1 MRLLTTLLVFFTI
14 LDFTSA
20 QTLKPAQFS
29 TDGQVE
35 TLVRDGDTLF
45 VGGSFSRV
53 GISTENYTVLPAD
66 SDTPE
71 IDGLAPNSTVRAA
84 VADGEGGWYI
94 AGSFTSVNGTTR
106 QRVAHILP
114 DQALDPNFSL
124 SVNSTVY
131 ALALDDD
138 HLYIGGSFTE
148 VEGISVQRAVRAN
161 KVTGSLDNNWLP
173 AIDNGTVHR
182 IIKIEDEVYVGG
194 SFSSAAGNNTH
205 RYFAGFSATDGALI
219 PGPSVNSTVYDIRRD
234 GAALYLAGQFSSGGA
249 FQQNLAAFSLDSNTP
264 DPGFAFANNTVRT
277 VIPDGNG
284 GWYAAGSFSQA
295 GGISQDRVAHILPD
309 GSNDPDFNVSAN
321 GTVYSLALDGDRLY
335 AGGTMSNVNGESVSR
350 LVALDSQT
358 GETVSAFTANVNSTV
373 RSVLVNGDDLYVGG
387 SFTNINGNDKT
398 RYFARLDKNDGAVLP
413 STSVNSTVYAVK
425 SADNGHYMGG
435 NFSQAGYYKP
445 NMAMLSAD
453 NDVPDW
459 DFPELASTGRT
470 ALADGEGGWY
480 IGGSFSSVTGGS
492 NSRVVHLLADDSVD
506 PDFTCN
512 TNGTVYTMA
521 LDGSHIYVGG
531 TFSSLNGES
540 VTRLARVNRN
550 TGVRDAAWNPDP
562 NSTVRT
568 IRTDGAK
575 IYVGGSF
582 TSISGNSNTRY
593 FAAFEKTS
601 GDLLKTAA
609 LNSTVYAS
617 ALGAD
622 NEIYIGGAF
631 SASGYYAPNLQFFDG
646 NSGEAEFATAMP
658 NSTVR
663 TAIDDGNGGLY
674 IAGSFSN
681 VDGYNSARISHILP
695 DGSLDQNFNA
705 TLTGTVYTLL
715 LDGNDLYAGGSSTNV
730 TGTEAVRLIRFDAAT
745 GAADPSF
752 APAINSTV
760 QGLIKIGDTLFFGG
774 SFSAVNGEERLR
786 LAALDTEGNL
796 LDWNP
801 EANSTVQVLRVHDGL
816 IYAGGS
822 FTEIGGASRA
832 RIAVL
837 DPASDNAAAWNAG
850 NFNNTVL
857 DLKIDGN
864 HLYAVGNFT
873 TAGGESRNRIA
884 RLDAAT
890 GALDSFSPDVSS
902 TVNSVDISGNLLA
915 IGGSFGSVNETS
927 RPRLAEID
935 LSTGQLTDRNPRFDG
950 TVEAVLYANG
960 KLAAGG
966 GFSYSEYRTR
976 SRLIAYDTEALTNT
990 DFNAG
995 SINNT
1000 VLTLLRSGDLLYAG
1014 GNFTTF
1020 AGTSKIRAAAL
1031 DLTDGTLTAFDPQP
1045 NNSVNAI
1052 AINEDRIYIGG
1063 DFTQLGGE
1071 SYPRAAAIDR
1081 ISGNIVEDWRP
1092 VPDNSIEA
1100 IALDGDRVLICGSW
1114 TFLKRTSPDNLARY
1128 DEESFEAS
1136 SVSSGSI
1143 NSTIF
1148 TMAGAGD
1155 KLYIGGNF
1163 TNVLGE
1169 SRQRLARIDLN
1180 SGTADAFELNA
1191 NNTVERLVFEN
1202 GKLYIAGDFTSL
1214 GGEPHS
1220 RAAVYD
1226 ADAGELLAWNP
1237 GFDGTVYA
1245 LVPTPDGTGVI
1256 AGGNFDQVSPDAAAR
1271 LTKFDTETKS
1281 FDPAFNVGVNN
1292 SVYALALKG
1301 DTVFLGGTFSSAGG
1315 NSLQRLAAANKFTG
1329 AVFEDFDAGGISSTV
1344 NGLTII
1350 GNRLYMGGSFSTV
1363 GGETRPNAAVLD
1375 LPAGTLSA
1383 LDYRFDNTV
1392 QTVENDG
1399 EKVIFGGSFGLTKY
1413 RSRQRFAAINI
1424 QTNEDLGY
1432 GVNFNNT
1439 VHSIALTDGKIW
1451 LGGSFTSASGQSRG
1465 RVAAINRS
1473 DKSLSPVDAEASS
1486 TVHAVLPA
1494 GDRIF
1499 IGGSFTSV
1507 KGENR
1512 NRFAAINA
1520 ETGALDPLD
1529 LSFSSTVR
1537 AFAEA
1542 DDILY
1547 AGGSFS
1553 SVSGEDRNRVAAV
1566 DLTDGSLTD
1575 FDPAASSTVY
1585 TLLTSGNLLYIGGNF
1600 TSMGGESRGRLAAV
1614 NRTDGTPTAFNP
1626 EFNSTV
1632 HGIAIDQ
1639 NYLFAAGSMTDMG
1652 GTSVSR
1658 LVLLDRGT
1666 GEHIFDFAPEF
1677 SSTVYAI
1684 NYSDE
1689 ALFAGGV
1696 YTRIG
1701 GNYAQRYLSRFH
1713 IPPPGSV
1720 IFEAELTSLT
1730 DFNGFDIDCFGQN
1743 TGEIEI
1749 SVSGGAAPYSYTL
1762 TGGSAV
1768 RNGTIDTAENPA
1780 TEAGLAAGNYTLNVT
1795 DAADGTAN
1803 TSINLSQPGNFT
1815 ADVSTDNPIETE
1827 GGAEG
1832 VLSAVLSGG
1841 TAPFDFTYTQSGAE
1855 PVVGVIEDG
1864 STPYLIEGLSAGSY
1878 VFSFTDANG
1887 CTTSATENLPDYV
1900 PMTLQFTVLSQIS
1913 CNGDEDGRLRIRP
1926 FNGVPPY
1933 SFVLES
1939 EDPEFERSGTINSSG
1954 SSSTQNNLPPGTYT
1968 VTVTDQTGAE
1978 ISGDPLTLNDP
1989 PELFAEAEV
1998 TADVTQPG
2006 ADDGVIELTITGGVP
2021 NYSYSIIRNGSWS
2034 GSGSSEDGNVTRT
2047 GLQPGEYVFNI
2058 TDGVSCQ
2065 ISTAPVSVLELNP
2078 CEDFGPEFIFDECGA
2093 CIENGE
2099 SNPEWNASCTDCN
2112 GEINGEAFID
2122 QCGICAG
2129 GTTGVVPDAACAD
2142 CAGVPNGD
2150 AETDECGECIAGGPA
2165 SEAWNAS
2172 CADCAGIADG
2182 TAFID
2187 PCGNCVGGSTGL
2199 EACEGE
2205 SFLTCIDDQT
2215 IEACTYTHSG
2225 GDWDALLEDGCNTSA
2240 VTSTFDAGAEGW
2252 SFDTSG
2258 DPSVSITWLE
2268 NGGNPGGHLRLNEPG
2283 QGTGDWLSAPDDYLG
2298 DKSAYY
2304 GGSFAFDLKISGSV
2318 GSSNVNHV
2326 RLIGGGLTL
2335 NATISPNPTTNWQSY
2350 NVPFTEG
2357 AWRVGSGSTQATAEQ
2372 IQTVLADLQT
2382 LFIWADWIIG
2392 SEQVFLDNAEM
2403 TPGPPTYTLTG
2414 ATEGTGSTLDGTA
2427 FNSGITE
2434 VTWSYTDGCGNQ
2446 PSCAYTVTLSAVD
2459 VSLTGDS
2466 GPVCPEDAVTLTAT
2480 STAEGAA
2487 YVWST
2492 GETGETITAGPG
2504 TYTVTV
2510 TDSEG
2515 CAGVSE
2521 SFTVSSKPTDD
2532 CGVCYDSEDDPNW
2545 NTTCLDCAGEVN
2557 GTATIDDCGF
2567 CTGGST
2573 GLPPNT
2579 ECFDCLGVPD
2589 GPALPGTP
2597 CTSAGNEGTWSF
2609 DCECDIPLP
2618 DLAVLNVAS
2627 DTSFYTSGSEAEVT
2641 WTVANIGEG
2650 ASPVMW
2656 NERIFVE
2663 SAAGANRT
2671 LLSQSN
2677 FSLPE
2682 NLAAG
2687 NDIERSRT
2695 VTLPAPF
2702 IIGDQGR
2709 FVVRIVP
2716 GSGITEVPGGTDN
2729 NTALQAEIW
2738 DMERVLIIN
2747 APETVT
2753 EGNAVDVTVTRT
2765 GSVTAPL
2772 TVNLSITDP
2781 ERFTL
2786 PETVTIFA
2794 GQASRNFTLS
2804 AVNNSVLEPPT
2815 EVTLTADADSFDPA
2829 ERVLTLF
2836 DNESPKLSL
2845 SDIPE
2850 TAAQGDTVTFTV
2862 ATNLAPE
2869 ENLAVALSSSSNSRF
2884 PLPASVSIPAGNL
2897 SAEVT
2902 TVVPVNNTPLLATDA
2917 TVTATASGHS
2927 PASEALTLAESN
2939 IPGITFTIQADTV
2952 SESNGFLATEGKITR
2967 VPGTNAVP
2975 MNVNIAANLPNTLIF
2990 PPQVGMAANVS
3001 EVTFNIG
3008 VVDNDIVDGF
3018 RDVNV
3023 SAAVFIPSC
3032 NCPAPEGSPG
3042 YNTDIVTVA
3051 DNDGPTL
3058 SLTVA
3063 PLTMAEGL
3071 ENAGTITV
3079 TRNTPT
3085 DAALTVFLSSDDT
3098 TEAVLPPSVVI
3109 PAGSASLDVPVAT
3122 LDDGVPDGN
3131 QQVYFNASAPGF
3143 SPGVVWAIVTDINL
3157 PDLTIPETE
3166 LLQSELQAFET
3177 FSYKVFVKNTG
3188 FATAPS
3194 GVRVQGF
3201 LTQGTSINASSI
3213 LVTDDVIPNS
3223 IAAGAV
3229 AEVFSAA
3236 SVPNEPGDWN
3246 LIWQVNGNST
3256 VSELIF
3262 SNNFSQPEAVH
3273 INPDYTAVASVADS
3287 ISFRGVPVPVT
3298 GSAERAAGGPAA
3310 DEDIEVY
3317 ILNNGTRREVMTTTD
3332 AEGNFTTE
3340 FQPLPTE
3347 SGRYTVGASYP
3358 GLGETEEQDYFDI
3371 LGVRVNNGI
3380 IPEFLVETGDT
3391 LTGTLPIRNRSG
3403 RAMPNLTILPVNLPE
3418 GAEITFETLDV
3429 LDAYEESEI
3438 GYTVTGNVVSPGVNF
3453 IPASFKA
3460 VCDFGDIQNT
3470 DMFYY
3475 CKSPGGY
3482 LNSTI
3487 SSIQTT
3493 ASETAGYSQ
3502 VTFRVFNTG
3511 NGPTGPVSLSLP
3523 SVSWVQNITP
3533 VNMPSIAPNDTAVVV
3548 VRFLANNDVPF
3559 NFPVTGNIAV
3569 NAENAAGINL
3579 PFSFEKVSEA
3589 DGTVRVS
3596 VSNQFTYFAD
3606 DGPMVEDAWVRIR
3619 NYYSGEI
3626 YAEGY
3631 TDENG
3636 IFEAGDIPE
3645 GTQRIQVQ
3653 KEQHLNYDDVVT
3665 VNPGT
3670 VNNKAVFLNYQAVT
3684 FSWDVVPTAV
3694 EDVYDITLTTVFE
3707 TSVPIPVVTVDMP
3720 NSVPELFG
3728 DEVFAFNVTLTNH
3741 GLITARDVE
3750 LQIPDNDP
3758 VYEFIYNYEPADMPA
3773 LSSFQVPVIMRIRDN
3788 APDNTEDYGGSATV
3802 GGISEFLGMEES
3814 SYMQYSSTGLNCQD
3828 FVATAYWYYCGGNG
3842 LWQTGGSL
3850 FTYEGRVCT
3859 GSGGGPG
3866 GVGTSTCCGSIS
3878 YGNCA
3883 NCPPPGG
3890 SGSAGTP
3897 TPATTNISSC
3907 WDCLADLGLTAAGC
3921 FGVPT
3926 LPLDLA
3932 RCISSAR
3939 RVRCAAE
3946 AVGGSLLP
3954 GPLGCINGILGT
3966 LQTCSNTALGGAG
3979 GAVGGTPAPGGLVA
3993 ETSSGLPAV
4002 FDQIILDLEQ
4012 FTEAAEAS
4020 QNSTLEYMG
4029 QTLAASEIMGEI
4041 APIVNPYFD
4050 DLVPFSPTVEDQLVS
4065 IAEGYS
4071 VTEADILAF
4080 TDRWNTSLQAYS
4092 EGVTSPNE
4100 EYPNIVDFDYA
4111 DAQAAVLADGQ
4122 AYAESRGAEDLAEL
4136 AMTAIET
4143 TESAGDQASGAVC
4156 ASVTIQINQELTMT
4170 REAFEGTLTV
4180 FNGHPTDALDSL
4192 TVNLEVRLLNG
4203 ESTTELFQIETI
4215 QLTNL
4220 SDVEGTGAIAA
4231 EEEGSAKFLFIP
4243 TIQAAPTEP
4252 VIHSFGG
4259 SVTYWDPFAAAMV
4272 TIPLTP
4278 VDLTVN
4284 PSPDLFLRYFL
4295 ERNILGDDPLIPETV
4310 QPSVPAELAVMIEN
4324 SGFGPA
4330 VNVNISSAQP
4340 EIVDNEMGLAIDF
4353 NLIGSSL
4360 AGQPTNLGITD
4371 INFGNIQ
4378 AQSSKIGQWWFTSS
4392 LLGKFVS
4399 YEAEVVHASS
4409 FGNPDLSLV
4418 NGIELHELTR
4428 SIRVYGDEDDGMNDF
4443 LVNDVFDD
4451 EDIPDI
4457 IYLSQGFQT
4466 YPVLPAEEGSFDQA
4480 VSAPSFTNTLTVKA
4494 QEPGWTFI
4502 KLDDPGNG
4510 QFDIESVTRS
4520 DGQEIPLDNAW
4531 LTFVTLP
4538 ATQSPVYEDKFHFV
4552 DDLATTEETTY
4563 TVTWTPK
4570 DFDVPE
4576 VVEFIGIPENVTGE
4590 QVTEIT
4596 VVFSKEI
4603 DPETF
4608 TFEDLGLILQGE
4620 FLELDDQVT
4629 ITQDD
4634 PFTFTADISAFTQ
4647 GNGFFLFSVQTAEI
4661 QDIFGISGSEGQQAG
4676 WSQFLDIPVVQ
4687 AFEDLPE
4694 GNLSAGFDL
4703 VTVFFNLA
4711 IDSTS
4716 AAEDRFFVMKDGNS
4730 LGNLTIDSVSTDHRR
4745 YYLSGLGDLLTED
4758 GTYEIAVDLP
4768 NLLSTGGIPGEEVQS
4783 TEITLKTT
4791 GPVAAVLT
4799 PVNEGGI
4806 DSQHINFVDIQFEE
4820 DIFSFN
4826 IADVELT
4833 RDGET
4838 IFLNIAQLS
4847 NPNAVGSDFWRA
4859 GNFQLLTYPDGEY
4872 NFRVNFSGINDAAGN
4887 PGEGFAE
4894 VSWTADRSA
4903 GIELSDLAIH
4913 PDLGISDADGITHG
4927 SDFDIEFNMSADAAQ
4942 VTVSQTDFG
4951 DEFILAVVNG
4961 ADSGAV
4967 SIPVSFPTGGNT
4979 GVKVTATAAG
4989 GGFVS
4994 IERDLFLDEA
5004 PLSAE
5009 WVTDP
5014 GQGLNAQPPGL
5025 TLSFGSQLL
5034 DPSALDSALT
5044 LRRNGQVVAAAQP
5057 ISAQLDNTVFDIS
5070 NLESAG
5076 NTPGNYSLAVDL
5088 ALLKKRSSGIPG
5100 NTVPTV
5106 TWSIASQNQAPTADA
5121 GPDILATETGTY
5133 TLDGTGSSDP
5143 DGDSLTYEWT
5153 APQGVA
5159 LSNPASATPEFSV
5172 TEAQQGSSLSFLL
5185 IVSDG
5190 QAFDSDAV
5198 TVVVDLDDAPVFE
5211 CPEIPADNGDPC
5223 MVGDQPGVVTDCD
5236 CLLFDCNGDLG
5247 GTAAID
5253 ACGTCAGGETGIEP
5267 CVADCFG
5274 VEGGD
5279 ALFDDCGIC
5288 RLPDDPDFNT
5298 TCLDCEGVV
5307 NGPEVPGTVC
5317 ETDGMP
5323 GIINTDCTCTLIDL
5337 DAPCRYF
5344 MSDYGD
5350 EENSPTEVYEL
5361 FFDTAVTRSV
5371 MVPLFSVPYRASIAY
5386 DAENAVLWLVNVDAP
5401 AYQPA
5406 DVSDFTP
5413 VLGDVV
5419 NLPFQATG
5427 FTGATWSPDGF
5438 LAVACESPQGTW
5450 LLDTETQAPSQYS
5463 NALVKGGDI
5472 FFDDSGVL
5480 KLVSRDPNRLFN
5492 IYPDAPNQALN
5503 LTTDSATGM
5512 MAFGEEEAL
5521 VLIRGRRRLR
5531 LGTLEG
5537 VSLGTGYRLYLNGE
5551 VFTPTEGDLASG
5563 CFTPEPAMIGSLTTA
5578 GETAGGA
5585 NLRALPNPTEG
5596 MTYVAFSVSAPQRAV
5611 LEVYDLSGRR
5621 IDGLFEGGAEA
5632 GRAYSFTYDGRGLPN
5647 GVYLF
5652 RLAGE
5657 SEVLIEKVVIAR

>member
-1 MRLLTTLLVFFTI
+1 MRLFTTLFVFFGMLGITA
-14 LDFTSA
+14 A
-20 QTLKPAQFS
+20 QTLQPAQFS

-35 TLVRDGDTLF
+35 TMVRDGDTLF
-45 VGGSFSRV
+45 VGGTFTRV
-53 GISTENYTVLPAD
+53 GISTENFTILPAD

-71 IDGLAPNSTVRAA
+71 IDGLAPSSTVRAA
-84 VADGEGGWYI
+84 VPDGEGGWYI
-94 AGSFTSVNGTTR
+94 AGSFTSINGETR
-106 QRVAHILP
+106 ERVARVLS
-114 DQALDPNFSL
+114 DQSLDPNFSV
-124 SVNSTVY
+124 SINSALY
-131 ALALDDD
+131 ALFLDGD
-138 HLYIGGSFTE
+138 HLYIGGNVTSAD
-148 VEGISVQRAVRAN
+148 GISVNRLLRVDKNSGA
-161 KVTGSLDNNWLP
+161 LDNNWLP
-173 AIDNGTVHR
+173 EIDNGRVNR
-182 IIKIEDEVYVGG
+182 ILKIDDEVYVGG
-194 SFSSAAGNNTH
+194 SFSSVSGSNTH
-205 RYFAGFSATDGALI
+205 RYFACFSAADGSLI
-219 PGPSVNSTVYDIRRD
+219 PGPSVNSTVNDIRRD
-234 GAALYLAGQFSSGGA
+234 GAALYIGGQFSSGGA
-249 FQQNLAAFSLDSNTP
+249 FQQNLASFSLSSNTP
-264 DPGFAFANNTVRT
+264 DPGFAFANSTVRT

-295 GGISQDRVAHILPD
+295 GGTSQDRVAHILPD
-309 GSNDPDFNVSAN
+309 GTDDPDFNVSAN
-321 GTVYSLALDGDRLY
+321 GTVHALALDGDRLY
-335 AGGTMSNVNGESVSR
+335 VGGTMSNMNGESVSR
-350 LVALDSQT
+350 LVALDRQT
-358 GETVSAFTANVNSTV
+358 GETVTAFSADANSTV
-373 RSVLVNGDDLYVGG
+373 RSILVNGDDLYVGG
-387 SFTNINGNDKT
+387 SFTQMNGDDKT
-398 RYFARLDKNDGAVLP
+398 RYFARLDKNDGTVLP

-425 SADNGHYMGG
+425 SADNGPYIGG
-435 NFSQAGYYKP
+435 NFSQAGYYKR
-445 NMAMLSAD
+445 NMGMFSTD
-453 NDVPDW
+453 SDVPDW
-459 DFPELASTGRT
+459 DFPELTSTGRVV
-470 ALADGEGGWY
+470 LADGEGGWY
-480 IGGSFSSVTGGS
+480 IGGSFGSVTGGS

-512 TNGTVYTMA
+512 TNGTVHTLA
-521 LDGSHIYVGG
+521 LDGSHLYVGG

-540 VTRLARVNRN
+540 VTRLARVNRS
-550 TGVRDAAWNPDP
+550 TGVRDASWNPNP
-562 NSTVRT
+562 SSTVRS
-568 IRTDGAK
+568 IRTDADK
-575 IYVGGSF
+575 IYIGGSF
-582 TSISGNSNTRY
+582 TSVSQNSNSRY

-601 GDLLKTAA
+601 GDLLKSSA
-609 LNSTVYAS
+609 LNSTVH
-617 ALGAD
+617 ALEFGTD
-622 NEIYIGGAF
+622 NDLYIGGSF
-631 SASGYYAPNLQFFDG
+631 TASGYYAPNLQFFDG
-646 NSGEAEFATAMP
+646 PSGEADFASAMP
-658 NSTVR
+658 SSTVQ
-663 TAIDDGNGGLY
+663 TVIDDGNGGWY
-674 IAGSFSN
+674 IAGSFGN
-681 VDGYNSARISHILP
+681 VDGHNSSRISHILP
-695 DGSLDQNFNA
+695 DGSVDQNFNA
-705 TLTGTVYTLL
+705 TLTGTIHVLL
-715 LDGNDLYAGGSSTNV
+715 LDGDHLYAGGSSTNV
-730 TGTEAVRLIRFDAAT
+730 TGTEATRLIRYDAAT
-745 GAADPSF
+745 GTADPSF
-752 APAINSTV
+752 APNISSTV
-760 QGLIKIGDTLFFGG
+760 RGLVKIGDMLYFGG
-774 SFSAVNGEERLR
+774 AFSTVNGENRQR
-786 LAALDTEGNL
+786 LAALDTDGNL
-796 LDWNP
+796 SDWNP
-801 EANSTVQVLRVHDGL
+801 EANSTVEVMRERDGL
-816 IYAGGS
+816 IYVGGS
-822 FTEIGGASRA
+822 FSQLGGASRD
-832 RIAVL
+832 RLGVL
-837 DPASDNAAAWNAG
+837 DPASDSATAWEAG
-850 NFNNTVL
+850 SINNTVN
-857 DLKIDGN
+857 DLLFDGD
-864 HLYAVGNFT
+864 HLYAAGSFT
-873 TAGGESRNRIA
+873 AAGGESRNRIA
-884 RLDAAT
+884 RFNAAT
-890 GALDSFSPDVSS
+890 GALDAFSVNVSS
-902 TVNSVDISGNLLA
+902 TVNSIAVSGNLLA

-935 LSTGQLTDRNPRFDG
+935 LNTGQLTDRNPRFDG
-950 TVEAVLYANG
+950 TVQAVLYANG
-960 KLAAGG
+960 KLVAGG
-966 GFSYSEYRTR
+966 GFNYSEYRTR
-976 SRLIAYDTEALTNT
+976 NRLIAYDTESLSST
-990 DFNAG
+990 DFDAG
-995 SINNT
+995 NINNT
-1000 VLTLLRSGDLLYAG
+1000 VLTLLREGNLLFAG
-1014 GNFTTF
+1014 GSFTTF
-1020 AGTSKIRAAAL
+1020 AGTSKLRAAAL

-1045 NNSVNAI
+1045 NGSVNTI
-1052 AINEDRIYIGG
+1052 AVNEDRIYIGG

-1071 SYPRAAAIDR
+1071 SFPRTAAIDR
-1081 ISGNIVEDWRP
+1081 STNNIVEDWRP
-1092 VPDNSIEA
+1092 VPDNSVEA
-1100 IALDGDRVLICGSW
+1100 IGLDGDRVLICGSW
-1114 TFLKRTSPDNLARY
+1114 NYLKRTSPSNLARY
-1128 DEESFEAS
+1128 NGETFEATAL
-1136 SVSSGSI
+1136 SSGSI
-1143 NSTIF
+1143 NGTIL
-1148 TMAGAGD
+1148 TMTPAGD
-1155 KLYIGGNF
+1155 KLYIGGSF

-1180 SGTADAFELNA
+1180 SGTDDAFVLNA
-1191 NNTVERLVFEN
+1191 SSSVQSVVFED
-1202 GKLYIAGDFTSL
+1202 GLLYIGGDFTSL
-1214 GGEPHS
+1214 DGEQYR

-1226 ADAGELLAWNP
+1226 VDASEFLPWNP
-1237 GFDGTVYA
+1237 GFDGSVLT
-1245 LVPTPDGTGVI
+1245 LVPRTDGEGVI
-1256 AGGNFDQVSPDAAAR
+1256 AGGNFDQVAPDAAAR
-1271 LTKFDTETKS
+1271 LAKFDTETKT
-1281 FDPAFNVGVNN
+1281 FDPAFDANVNSTVNA
-1292 SVYALALKG
+1292 VALKG
-1301 DTVFLGGTFSSAGG
+1301 DTVFFGGSFSSVGG
-1315 NSLQRLAAANKFTG
+1315 NSLQRLAAADKFTG

-1350 GNRLYMGGSFSTV
+1350 ANRLYLGGSFSTA
-1363 GGETRPNAAVLD
+1363 GGESRPNAAVLD
-1375 LPAGTLSA
+1375 LPAGTLSD

-1399 EKVIFGGSFGLTKY
+1399 EKVFFGGSFGLTKF
-1413 RSRQRFAAINI
+1413 RTRQRFAAINT
-1424 QTNEDLGY
+1424 QTNEDLDFGI
-1432 GVNFNNT
+1432 NFNST
-1439 VHSIALTDGKIW
+1439 VHSVALTEDKIW
-1451 LGGSFTSASGQSRG
+1451 VGGAFSSAGGESRG
-1465 RVAAINRS
+1465 RVAAINRN
-1473 DKSLSPVDAEASS
+1473 DKSLNDFDGDANF
-1486 TVHAVLPA
+1486 TVQTVFPA

-1499 IGGSFTSV
+1499 IGGNFTSV
-1507 KGENR
+1507 KGESR
-1512 NRFAAINA
+1512 DRFAAFNA
-1520 ETGALDPLD
+1520 ETGALDPI
-1529 LSFSSTVR
+1529 SVPFSSTVR

-1542 DDILY
+1542 ENILY
-1547 AGGSFS
+1547 VGGAFGSAG
-1553 SVSGEDRNRVAAV
+1553 GEDRNRVAAV
-1566 DLTDGSLTD
+1566 DLTDGSVTD
-1575 FDPAASSTVY
+1575 FNPSASSTVY
-1585 TLLTSGNLLYIGGNF
+1585 TLLPAGNLLYIGGNF
-1600 TSMGGESRGRLAAV
+1600 SSIGGESRGRLAAV
-1614 NRTDGTPTAFNP
+1614 NRTDGTPTSFNP
-1626 EFNSTV
+1626 DFNSTV
-1632 HGIAIDQ
+1632 FDIAIDQ

-1658 LVLLDRGT
+1658 LVLIDRGT
-1666 GEHIFDFAPEF
+1666 GEHIFDFAPGF
-1677 SSTVYAI
+1677 SSTVNAVD
-1684 NYSDE
+1684 YSE
-1689 ALFAGGV
+1689 ETLFAGGA

-1720 IFEAELTSLT
+1720 IFEADLTSLT
-1730 DFNGFDIDCFGQN
+1730 DFSGFDIDCFGQN
-1743 TGEIEI
+1743 TGEVEI
-1749 SVSGGAAPYSYTL
+1749 SVSGGTAPYSYTL
-1762 TGGSAV
+1762 TGGSVV
-1768 RNGTIDTAENPA
+1768 RNGTIDSPEDTAA
-1780 TEAGLAAGNYTLNVT
+1780 EAGLSAGNYTLNVT
-1795 DAADGTAN
+1795 DAAEGTAN
-1803 TSINLSQPGNFT
+1803 TSINLSQPANFT
-1815 ADVSTDNPIETE
+1815 ANVSTDNPVETE

-1832 VLSAVLSGG
+1832 VFSVVLSGG
-1841 TAPFDFTYTQSGAE
+1841 AAPFEYTYTQSGAE
-1855 PVVGVIEDG
+1855 PVEGTIEDG
-1864 STPYLIEGLSAGSY
+1864 GAPFLIEGLSAGSY

-1887 CTTSATENLPDYV
+1887 CTASATQNLPDYV
-1900 PMTLQFTVLSQIS
+1900 PMTLQFTVFAQIS
-1913 CNGDEDGRLRIRP
+1913 CSGDENGRLRIRP

-1939 EDPEFERSGTINSSG
+1939 DDPEFERTGTINSSG
-1954 SSSTQNNLPPGTYT
+1954 STSTQNNLPPGTYT

-2006 ADDGVIELTITGGVP
+2006 ADDGVIQLTVTGGVP
-2021 NYSYSIIRNGSWS
+2021 NYSYSIIRNGSWA
-2034 GSGSSEDGNVTRT
+2034 GSGNSEDGNVTRT

-2065 ISTAPVSVLELNP
+2065 ISTDPVTVLELNP
-2078 CEDFGPEFIFDECGA
+2078 CEDFGPDYVFDECGE
-2093 CIENGE
+2093 CIQGGD
-2099 SNPEWNASCTDCN
+2099 SNPLWNASCTDCN
-2112 GEINGEAFID
+2112 GEINGTAFID
-2122 QCGICAG
+2122 ECGICAG
-2129 GTTGVVPDAACAD
+2129 GNTGIIPDETCAD

-2150 AETDECGECIAGGPA
+2150 AEIDECGECIAGGPA
-2165 SEAWNAS
+2165 SGAWNAS
-2172 CADCAGIADG
+2172 CSDCAGEVNG
-2182 TAFID
+2182 TAFFD

-2205 SFLTCIDDQT
+2205 STLTCTDDQT
-2215 IEACTYTHSG
+2215 VDACNYIHEG
-2225 GDWDALLEDGCNTSA
+2225 ADWDPILDDGCNTS
-2240 VTSTFDAGAEGW
+2240 VITSTFDNGAEGW
-2252 SFDTSG
+2252 TFNVPG
-2258 DPSVSITWLE
+2258 DPSASITWLE
-2268 NGGNPGGHLRLNEPG
+2268 EGGNPGGHIRFNEPG
-2283 QGTGDWLSAPDDYLG
+2283 QGTGDWFDAPDEYLG

-2304 GGSFAFDLKISGSV
+2304 GGTFNFDLKISGTV
-2318 GSSNVNHV
+2318 SSSSVNHV
-2326 RLIGGGLTL
+2326 RFIGGGLTIH
-2335 NATISPNPTTNWQSY
+2335 ATISPNPGTDWQSY
-2350 NVPFTEG
+2350 SVPIEAG
-2357 AWRVGSGSTQATAEQ
+2357 SWRIGTGSTQASAEQ
-2372 IQTVLADLQT
+2372 IQTVLADLT
-2382 LFIWADWIIG
+2382 KVNIWADWIIG
-2392 SEQVFLDNAEM
+2392 SELVYLDNAEM
-2403 TPGPPTYTLTG
+2403 TPGLPTYTLTG
-2414 ATEGTGSTLDGTA
+2414 ATEGTGTTLDGAA

-2446 PSCAYTVTLSAVD
+2446 PSCSFTVTLSALEAAV
-2459 VSLTGDS
+2459 TGDA
-2466 GPVCPEDAVTLTAT
+2466 GPVCPEDVVTLTAT
-2480 STAEGAA
+2480 SDAEGATFE
-2487 YVWST
+2487 WST
-2492 GETGETITAGPG
+2492 GDTGETLQAGPG

-2510 TDSEG
+2510 TDAEG
-2515 CAGVSE
+2515 CSGISQPFEVASN
-2521 SFTVSSKPTDD
+2521 PIDD

-2557 GTATIDDCGF
+2557 GTATIDACGF

-2579 ECFDCLGVPD
+2579 DCFDCLGVPD

-2597 CTSAGNEGTWSF
+2597 CTSAGNEGTWNF
-2609 DCECDIPLP
+2609 DCECEVPLP
-2618 DLAVLNVAS
+2618 DLAVQNVAS
-2627 DTSFYTSGSEAEVT
+2627 DTTFYGSGSQAEVS

-2663 SAAGANRT
+2663 SAEGANRT
-2671 LLSQSN
+2671 LLSQTN

-2682 NLAAG
+2682 NLPAG
-2687 NDIERSRT
+2687 ENIARSRT
-2695 VTLPAPF
+2695 VTLPSPL

-2716 GSGITEVPGGTDN
+2716 GSGITEVPGGTEN
-2729 NTALQAEIW
+2729 NTALQAEVW
-2738 DMERVLIIN
+2738 DVERILKIN
-2747 APETVT
+2747 APGSIT
-2753 EGNAVDVTVTRT
+2753 EGNSVNVNVSRS
-2765 GSVTAPL
+2765 GSVSAPL
-2772 TVNLSITDP
+2772 TVSLSITEP

-2794 GQASRNFTLS
+2794 GQATRNFTLT

-2829 ERVLTLF
+2829 ERTLTLF
-2836 DNESPKLSL
+2836 DNESPKLSVSGL
-2845 SDIPE
+2845 PE

-2862 ATNLAPE
+2862 ATNLAPA
-2869 ENLAVALSSSSNSRF
+2869 ENLSVALSTSSNSRF
-2884 PLPASVSIPAGNL
+2884 PLPASVIIPAGNL

-2902 TVVPVNNTPLLATDA
+2902 TAVPVNNTPLLAVQA
-2917 TVTATASGHS
+2917 TVSATASGHS
-2927 PASEALTLAESN
+2927 PASETLTLAESN
-2939 IPGITFTIQADTV
+2939 IPGITFTILADTV
-2952 SESNGFLATEGKITR
+2952 SESNGFFATEGKITR
-2967 VPGTNAVP
+2967 IPGTNAVP
-2975 MNVNIAANLPNTLIF
+2975 MNVNLSADLPNTLIL

-3018 RDVNV
+3018 RDVTV
-3023 SAAVFIPSC
+3023 STAVFLPSC

-3042 YNTDIVTVA
+3042 YDTDVVTVA

-3058 SLTVA
+3058 TLTVE

-3071 ENAGTITV
+3071 ENAGTLTV

-3085 DAALTVFLSSDDT
+3085 DEPLTVFLSSDDT

-3109 PAGSASLDVPVAT
+3109 PAGSASLDVPIT
-3122 LDDGVPDGN
+3122 TIDDGVPDGN
-3131 QQVYFNASAPGF
+3131 QQVYFTASAPGF

-3157 PDLTIPETE
+3157 PDLIIPGTE
-3166 LLQSELQAFET
+3166 MLQTELQAFGT
-3177 FSYKVFVKNTG
+3177 FSYKVFVQNTG

-3194 GVRVQGF
+3194 GVRVRGF
-3201 LTQGTSINASSI
+3201 LTEGTSINSSSI

-3223 IAAGAV
+3223 IPAGATV
-3229 AEVFSAA
+3229 EVFSAA

-3262 SNNFSQPEAVH
+3262 SNNFSQPVPVH
-3273 INPDYTAVASVADS
+3273 INPDYTATASAADS
-3287 ISFRGVPVPVT
+3287 ISFRGLPVAIT
-3298 GSAERAAGGPAA
+3298 GSAQRAAGGPAA

-3317 ILNNGTRREVMTTTD
+3317 ILNNGTRREVLTVTD

-3347 SGRYTVGASYP
+3347 SGRYTIGASFP

-3371 LGVRVNNGI
+3371 LGVRVNNGTF
-3380 IPEFLVETGDT
+3380 PQFTVEIGDT
-3391 LTGTLPIRNRSG
+3391 LTGTLPVRNRSG
-3403 RAMPNLTILPVNLPE
+3403 RAMPNFTIVPVNLPE
-3418 GAEITFETLDV
+3418 GAEIAFEMLDTLG
-3429 LDAYEESEI
+3429 AFEESEI
-3438 GYTVTGNVVSPGVNF
+3438 AYTVTGSAVSPGVNF
-3453 IPASFKA
+3453 LPAFMKA

-3475 CKSPGGY
+3475 CKSPGGF

-3493 ASETAGYSQ
+3493 ASVSSGYSQ

-3511 NGPTGPVSLSLP
+3511 GGPTGPVSLSLP
-3523 SVSWVQNITP
+3523 SVSWIQNITP

-3548 VRFLANNDVPF
+3548 VRFLANDDVPF

-3569 NAENAAGINL
+3569 NAENADGLTL

-3596 VSNQFTYFAD
+3596 VANQFTYFAD

-3619 NYYSGEI
+3619 NFYSGEI
-3626 YAEGY
+3626 YAEGF
-3631 TDENG
+3631 TDEDG
-3636 IFEAGDIPE
+3636 IFEASGIPE

-3665 VNPGT
+3665 VNPGM

-3684 FSWDVVPTAV
+3684 FSWNVVPTAV

-3773 LSSFQVPVIMRIRDN
+3773 LSSFQVPVIMRLRDN
-3788 APDNTEDYGGSATV
+3788 AAENLEDYGGSATV

-3814 SYMQYSSTGLNCQD
+3814 SYMQYSSTGLSCQD

-3850 FTYEGRVCT
+3850 FTYEGRVCAST
-3859 GSGGGPG
+3859 GGGPLGPGTPASGGGLIYG
-3866 GVGTSTCCGSIS
+3866 G
-3878 YGNCA
+3878 CA
-3883 NCPPPGG
+3883 NCPPSTG

-3897 TPATTNISSC
+3897 SPATTTNSSC

-3921 FGVPT
+3921 FGLPT

-3932 RCISSAR
+3932 RCVTGTS

-3946 AVGGSLLP
+3946 AVLGDLLP

-3966 LQTCSNTALGGAG
+3966 LQTCSNTSFGGGGA
-3979 GAVGGTPAPGGLVA
+3979 AAGTPGPGGLVA

-4012 FTEAAEAS
+4012 FVQAAEAS

-4029 QTLAASEIMGEI
+4029 PTLAASEIMGEI
-4041 APIVNPYFD
+4041 ASVVNPYFE
-4050 DLVPFSPTVEDQLVS
+4050 DLVPFSPSVEDQLVS

-4080 TDRWNTSLQAYS
+4080 TERWNTSLQAFS
-4092 EGVTSPNE
+4092 EGVTAPNE
-4100 EYPNIVDFDYA
+4100 DYPNIVDFDYA
-4111 DAQAAVLADGQ
+4111 DAQAAVLAAGQ
-4122 AYAESRGAEDLAEL
+4122 AYAENRGAEDLAEL
-4136 AMTAIET
+4136 AMTAIQT
-4143 TESAGDQASGAVC
+4143 TETAGDQAAGAVC
-4156 ASVTIQINQELTMT
+4156 AAVTIQINQELTMT

-4180 FNGHPTDALDSL
+4180 FNGHPTDMLDSL

-4203 ESTTELFQIETI
+4203 ESTTDLFQIETI

-4418 NGIELHELTR
+4418 NGIDLHELTK
-4428 SIRVYGDEDDGMNDF
+4428 SIRVYGDEDDGLNDF
-4443 LVNDVFDD
+4443 LVNDVFDA
-4451 EDIPDI
+4451 EDTPDI

-4510 QFDIESVTRS
+4510 QFDIASVTRE

-4538 ATQSPVYEDKFHFV
+4538 VTQSPVYEDKFHFV
-4552 DDLATTEETTY
+4552 DDPGTTEETSY

-4603 DPETF
+4603 DAETF
-4608 TFEDLGLILQGE
+4608 TVDDLGLILQGE

-4634 PFTFTADISAFTQ
+4634 PFTFTVDISAFTL
-4647 GNGFFLFSVQTAEI
+4647 GNGFFLFSVQTAGI
-4661 QDIFGISGSEGQQAG
+4661 QDIFGISGTEGQQEG

-4687 AFEDLPE
+4687 AFEDLPA
-4694 GNLSAGFDL
+4694 GNLSDSFEL

-4711 IDSTS
+4711 IDSAS
-4716 AAEDRFFVMKDGNS
+4716 VSEDRFFLIKDGNS

-4768 NLLSTGGIPGEEVQS
+4768 NLLSTGGVPGEEVQS

-4806 DSQHINFVDIQFEE
+4806 DSQHFNFVDIQFEE

-4826 IADVELT
+4826 IADIELT
-4833 RDGET
+4833 RDGEVL
-4838 IFLNIAQLS
+4838 FLNIAQLA
-4847 NPNAVGSDFWRA
+4847 NPSAVGSDFWRA

-4872 NFRVNFSGINDAAGN
+4872 NFRVNFSGINDAVGN

-4913 PDLGISDADGITHG
+4913 PDFGISDTDGITHG
-4927 SDFDIEFNMSADAAQ
+4927 SDFDILFNMTADASQ
-4942 VTVSQTDFG
+4942 VAISQTG
-4951 DEFILAVVNG
+4951 PTGEVLIAVVPDV
-4961 ADSGAV
+4961 AAGAV
-4967 SIPVSFPTGGNT
+4967 NIPVTFPAGGNL
-4979 GVKVTATAAG
+4979 GVKVTATAAN

-4994 IERDLFLDEA
+4994 IERELFLDEA
-5004 PLSAE
+5004 PLNAE
-5009 WVTDP
+5009 WITEP
-5014 GQGLNAQPPGL
+5014 GEGLDAQPPGL
-5025 TLSFGSQLL
+5025 MLSFGSQLL
-5034 DPSALDSALT
+5034 ETSALDSALT
-5044 LRRNGQVVAAAQP
+5044 LRRNGQVVASAAP
-5057 ISAQLDNTVFDIS
+5057 ISAQLDATVFDIS

-5076 NTPGNYSLAVDL
+5076 NVPGNYSLAVDL
-5088 ALLKKRSSGIPG
+5088 SMLNKRSSGIPG
-5100 NTVPTV
+5100 NTVPMV
-5106 TWSIASQNQAPTADA
+5106 TWSVASQNQPPVADA
-5121 GPDILATETGTY
+5121 GSGFTVTETGVY
-5133 TLDGTGSSDP
+5133 TLDGTGSFDP
-5143 DGDSLTYEWT
+5143 DGDTLTYEWV
-5153 APQGVA
+5153 APQGLV
-5159 LSNPASATPEFSV
+5159 LTNPTSAQPSFEI
-5172 TEAQQGSSLSFLL
+5172 TEADDGNSYSFLL

-5190 QAFDSDAV
+5190 ELFNSSAVSV
-5198 TVVVDLDDAPVFE
+5198 TVDLEEGIVFE

-5223 MVGDQPGVVTDCD
+5223 MIGDESGVIEDCE
-5236 CLLFDCNGDLG
+5236 CVLFDCNGDLG
-5247 GTAAID
+5247 GTAEID
-5253 ACGTCAGGETGIEP
+5253 ACGVCAGGETGIEP

-5279 ALFDDCGIC
+5279 AVFDDCGVC

-5298 TCLDCEGVV
+5298 TCLDCNGVV
-5307 NGPEVPGTVC
+5307 NGSEVPGTVC
-5317 ETDGMP
+5317 ETDGLP
-5323 GIINTDCTCTLIDL
+5323 GIINTDCSCTLIDL

-5350 EENSPTEVYEL
+5350 EENSPSEVYEL
-5361 FFDTAVTRSV
+5361 FFDTVAARTV
-5371 MVPLFSVPYRASIAY
+5371 MVPLFTVPYRASIAY

-5413 VLGDVV
+5413 VLGETTVLEV
-5419 NLPFQATG
+5419 NASG
-5427 FTGATWSPDGF
+5427 FTGAAWSPAGY
-5438 LAVACESPQGTW
+5438 LAVASESPQ
-5450 LLDTETQAPSQYS
+5450 LISLINTESGERMTYS
-5463 NALVKGGDI
+5463 AGKVAGGDI
-5472 FFDDSGVL
+5472 AFDDSNMM
-5480 KLVSRDPNRLFN
+5480 KMVSRDPRRLFN
-5492 IYPDAPNQALN
+5492 VIPGAPNQPLSFV
-5503 LTTDSATGM
+5503 TDSATGLM
-5512 MAFGEEEAL
+5512 RFDDNTLLLMT
-5521 VLIRGRRRLR
+5521 RGDNRLR
-5531 LGTLEG
+5531 LGDTDGSSLE
-5537 VSLGTGYRLYLNGE
+5537 TGYRLYLNGTQ
-5551 VFTPTEGDLASG
+5551 FTPAEGDLAGG
-5563 CFTPEPAMIGSLTTA
+5563 CFVPEPAMIGALSTDT
-5578 GETAGGA
+5578 ETAGGA
-5585 NLRALPNPTEG
+5585 TLRALPNPTEG

-5632 GRAYSFTYDGRGLPN
+5632 GRAYSFTFDGRGLPN